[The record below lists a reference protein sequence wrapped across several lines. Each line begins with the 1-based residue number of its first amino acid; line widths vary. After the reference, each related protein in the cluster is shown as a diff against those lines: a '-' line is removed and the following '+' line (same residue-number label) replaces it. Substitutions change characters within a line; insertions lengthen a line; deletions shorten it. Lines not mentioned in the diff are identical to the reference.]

1 MRCSVTKRI
10 TALFLCVMLLL
21 STLPTAAFA
30 IKGTDTNPQSTDAIT
45 STVSNNLSK
54 GSNIDG
60 TSYRVTSVK
69 NYSIAPDIS
78 ESVIITNLSLIH
90 I

>member
-69 NYSIAPDIS
+69 TTPSRRIFPS
-78 ESVIITNLSLIH
+78 P
-90 I
+90 